1 MSIEKLDEAGV
12 LAEIP
17 SVAGWKVI
25 YGGKLLR
32 LFHFRSFAEALGFM
46 VTVGVEADKMNHHP
60 EMRNVYTMVEFI
72 LTTHD
77 AGGLTALDFELA
89 RKIQSLAGNAI
100 EKKED

>member
-1 MSIEKLDEAGV
+1 MSIEKLDESGV

-17 SVAGWKVI
+17 SVPAWKVI

-32 LFHFRSFAEALGFM
+32 LFHFRSFSEALGFM
-46 VTVGVEADKMNHHP
+46 VSVGVEADKMNHHP
-60 EMRNVYTMVEFI
+60 EMRNVYTMVEII

-89 RKIQSLAGNAI
+89 RKVQALAGNAI
-100 EKKED
+100 EKKEA